1 MPTEQ
6 LFTHGYALLIAV
18 NDNLIPNYALPA
30 VARDA
35 AALRDVLVNPE
46 RCAYSPEN
54 VRVIQGPEASR
65 AGIRDGIAWL
75 KRKLSTDGRENT
87 TALFYYTGHGAFDR
101 QNQNYYLL
109 PYDLRQPLADSLMG
123 AEDVAA
129 EIETVRPQRMLV
141 ILDCCHAGG
150 MGIKGEDL
158 LEESGLDKTAA
169 PPLAR
174 NVVTLMQGQGR
185 AVLSSSSATESSY
198 VRADRS
204 MSIFT
209 YHLVEALSGHAQ
221 TAGATEVLV
230 SDVMGYVS
238 RAVPRSARQSYDV
251 AQTPVYQMNG
261 ENFPVAL
268 LMGGAG
274 TVKGQALPDPIS
286 NSNGRFDR
294 STVNTSGGAYIRGP
308 ASVGSNFTS
317 RDQNIRGD
325 SIKGNQYVLSGQ
337 FAGAI
342 LNIESQLTDVT
353 QSILASRTGNPSG
366 RADLNT
372 LVADLQQELEQ
383 LPADRA
389 KEAETVVGRLKRVTT
404 ALESGDDELVGINS
418 DALVRASYGLG
429 DIRPGIPAVARQIS
443 AALNRLMI

>member
-1 MPTEQ
+1 
-6 LFTHGYALLIAV
+6 
-18 NDNLIPNYALPA
+18 
-30 VARDA
+30 
-35 AALRDVLVNPE
+35 
-46 RCAYSPEN
+46 
-54 VRVIQGPEASR
+54 
-65 AGIRDGIAWL
+65 
-75 KRKLSTDGRENT
+75 
-87 TALFYYTGHGAFDR
+87 
-101 QNQNYYLL
+101 
-109 PYDLRQPLADSLMG
+109 
-123 AEDVAA
+123 
-129 EIETVRPQRMLV
+129 
-141 ILDCCHAGG
+141 
-150 MGIKGEDL
+150 
-158 LEESGLDKTAA
+158 
-169 PPLAR
+169 
-174 NVVTLMQGQGR
+174 
-185 AVLSSSSATESSY
+185 
-198 VRADRS
+198 
-204 MSIFT
+204 
-209 YHLVEALSGHAQ
+209 
-221 TAGATEVLV
+221 
-230 SDVMGYVS
+230 
-238 RAVPRSARQSYDV
+238 
-251 AQTPVYQMNG
+251 MNG

>member
-6 LFTHGYALLIAV
+6 FFTHGYALLIAV

-35 AALRDVLVNPE
+35 AALREVLVSPD
-46 RCAYSPEN
+46 RCAYHPDN
-54 VRVIQGPEASR
+54 VRVIQGPDASR
-65 AGIRDGIAWL
+65 AGIQDGIAWL
-75 KRKLSTDGRENT
+75 KRKLSTDGNENT
-87 TALFYYTGHGAFDR
+87 TALLYYTGHGAFDQ
-101 QNQNYYLL
+101 QNQSYYLL
-109 PYDLRQPLADSLMG
+109 PYDLRQPLADSLMR

-169 PPLAR
+169 PPLAK

-185 AVLSSSSATESSY
+185 AVLSSSSASESSY

-209 YHLVEALSGHAQ
+209 YHLVEALSGHAH
-221 TAGATEVLV
+221 TDDATEVLV

-268 LMGGAG
+268 LIGGKG
-274 TVKGQALPDPIS
+274 IGKGQAPPDPL
-286 NSNGRFDR
+286 SNGNSPFGGP
-294 STVNTSGGAYIRGP
+294 TINTNGGTYIRGHV
-308 ASVGSNFTS
+308 SVGSDFTG
-317 RDQNIRGD
+317 RDQHIHGD

-337 FAGAI
+337 FAGAV

-353 QSILASRTGNPSG
+353 QSILASRTGDASG
-366 RADLNT
+366 RAELNT

-389 KEAETVVGRLKRVTT
+389 KEADIVVGRLRRATT
-404 ALESGDDELVGINS
+404 ALESGDDELVDINS

-443 AALNRLMI
+443 AALSRLVI

>member
-35 AALRDVLVNPE
+35 AALRDVLVNPA
-46 RCAYSPEN
+46 RCAYPPDH
-54 VRVIQGPEASR
+54 VRVIQGAEASG

-75 KRKLSTDGRENT
+75 KRKLATDSSENT
-87 TALFYYTGHGAFDR
+87 TALLYYTGHGAFDR
-101 QNQNYYLL
+101 QNRNYYFL
-109 PYDLRQPLADSLMG
+109 PYDLRQPLIDSLMR

-129 EIETVRPQRMLV
+129 DIETVRPQRMLV

-158 LEESGLDKTAA
+158 MEESGFDKMAA
-169 PPLAR
+169 PPLAK

-185 AVLSSSSATESSY
+185 AVLSSSSASESSY
-198 VRADRS
+198 ILADRS

-209 YHLVEALSGHAQ
+209 YHLVEALTGHAQ
-221 TAGATEVLV
+221 TAGETEVLV

-268 LMGGAG
+268 LMGGEG
-274 TVKGQALPDPIS
+274 IGKGQALPDPR
-286 NSNGRFDR
+286 SNGNGGIGRP
-294 STVNTSGGAYIRGP
+294 TVTTDGGAYIRGQV
-308 ASVGSNFTS
+308 SVEGDFTG
-317 RDQNIRGD
+317 RDRQTPGD
-325 SIKGNQYVLSGQ
+325 SVKGNQYVLSGQ
-337 FAGAI
+337 FAGAV
-342 LNIESQLTDVT
+342 LNIESQLTNVT
-353 QSILASRTGNPSG
+353 QSILASQAGDPSG
-366 RADLNT
+366 RADLNA
-372 LVADLQQELEQ
+372 LIANLQQELEQ
-383 LPADRA
+383 LPTGRA
-389 KEAETVVGRLKRVTT
+389 KEAEMVIGRLRRATT
-404 ALESGDDELVGINS
+404 ALESGDDELVRINS

-429 DIRPGIPAVARQIS
+429 DIRPSIPAAARQIS
-443 AALNRLMI
+443 AAFNRLMI